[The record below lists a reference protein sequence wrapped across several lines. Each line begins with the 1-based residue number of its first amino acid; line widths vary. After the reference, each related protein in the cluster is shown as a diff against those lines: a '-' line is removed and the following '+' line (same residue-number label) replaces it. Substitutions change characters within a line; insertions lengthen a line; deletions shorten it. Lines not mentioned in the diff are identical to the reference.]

1 MNGNIMKEV
10 MKLKQIKLLAIVG
23 SLRKESYNRQLALKA
38 KEIVG
43 DRADFQ
49 LLEYQ
54 DIPLMNQDIEY
65 PAPDAVRRVRDEV
78 KSADGIWFFTPEY
91 NHFFPGVLKNLIDW
105 LSRPVSEKERQ
116 VLSKKPAAISGISP
130 GMSGTGLAQ
139 DHLVTLI
146 SLLNMDVMNVPRLTI
161 PNAMQQ
167 LDGEGKL
174 TLKTSYPYL
183 EKQANAFVDFVQK
196 RM

>member
-1 MNGNIMKEV
+1 MKEV

-105 LSRPVSEKERQ
+105 LSRPISEKERQ

-146 SLLNMDVMNVPRLTI
+146 SLLNMDIMNVPRLTI